1 MPRRLPDF
9 PTSTVILI
17 KEAQAARVAEHS
29 QAVLARSHSHTSQP
43 SNQKERQMHKGLFDD
58 CEGPIR
64 GLRLPLNAWNVLD
77 QKNIT
82 TLTQLTAIADR
93 VERLPGIGAKTAL
106 AIRVELGRIALL
118 DARSP

>member
-1 MPRRLPDF
+1 
-9 PTSTVILI
+9 
-17 KEAQAARVAEHS
+17 
-29 QAVLARSHSHTSQP
+29 
-43 SNQKERQMHKGLFDD
+43 MHKGLYED

-77 QKNIT
+77 RENIA
-82 TLTQLTAIADR
+82 TLPQLVAIADR

-118 DARSP
+118 GTQSP

>member
-17 KEAQAARVAEHS
+17 KEAQAARVAENR
-29 QAVLARSHSHTSQP
+29 AVLAHSLTSQS
-43 SNQKERQMHKGLFDD
+43 SNREEKQMHKGLFDD
-58 CEGPIR
+58 CAGPIR

-77 QKNIT
+77 RENIT
-82 TLTQLTAIADR
+82 TLAQLTAIADR
-93 VERLPGIGAKTAL
+93 IERLPGIGAKTAL

-118 DARSP
+118 DAQSP